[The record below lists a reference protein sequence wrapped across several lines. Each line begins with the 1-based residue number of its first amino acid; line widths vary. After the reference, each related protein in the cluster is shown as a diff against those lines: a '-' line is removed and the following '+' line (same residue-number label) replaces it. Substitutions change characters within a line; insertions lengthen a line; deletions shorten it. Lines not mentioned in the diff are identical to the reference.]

1 MDIQQS
7 QSANGSPVERDELHQ
22 LMAEVADLR
31 AKVASLEKK
40 ARNAIQRVEKASDLY
55 ATQWSD

>member
-31 AKVASLEKK
+31 AKVASLEK
-40 ARNAIQRVEKASDLY
+40 ARNAIQRVEKASDLC
-55 ATQWSD
+55 ATQWSN